1 MKTTIRVKLSV
12 LLMLFIWVDT
22 LHGQTTIYLKPA
34 RVFDGEKIYENYGVL
49 VKDNKI
55 ERVGAQADIEKSLG
69 KDTKTIVYKNG
80 TLLPGLIE
88 GHTHLFLHPYN
99 ETPWDDQVLKEARS
113 YRTARAVTHAERTLK
128 AGFTTARD
136 LGTEGAEFDDVGLKR
151 AINEGIILGPR
162 LLIATKALVATGS
175 YAPKG
180 FSSEIDVPQGAEE
193 ADGHDDL
200 IKKVRNQ
207 IGKGADLIK
216 IYADY
221 RWGLRGEAAPT
232 FSVDEIKL
240 IVETAK
246 SAGRPTVA
254 HASTAEG
261 MRRAIMGGVETIE
274 HGDNGTPEIWK
285 LMVEKNV
292 YLCPTLAAGDAIMQY
307 RGWAKGSGPDPDR
320 IQKKKEAFKEI
331 LDSGVKICMGGDVGV
346 FAHGDNAREIEMLV
360 EYGMKPI
367 DALKAATSTNADA
380 FHLEKQVGRIK
391 TGLLADILVVE
402 GNPTE
407 NIKAIR
413 DIRLVMKDGK
423 TIVEK

>member
-1 MKTTIRVKLSV
+1 MHKSIIVTLSLVLQLSINTIA
-12 LLMLFIWVDT
+12 
-22 LHGQTTIYLKPA
+22 QTITYLKPA
-34 RVFDGEKIYENYGVL
+34 RVFDGEKIFENYGII

-55 ERVGAQADIEKSLG
+55 ESIGPQADIEKNLD
-69 KDTKTIVYKNG
+69 KAAKTIELKNC

-99 ETPWDDQVLKEARS
+99 ETSWEDQVVKESRS
-113 YRTARAVTHAERTLK
+113 YRTTRAIKHAERTLK

-136 LGTEGAEFDDVGLKR
+136 LGTEGAGFDDVGLKQ
-151 AINEGIILGPR
+151 AIYENLIPGPR

-180 FSSEIDVPQGAEE
+180 FSSDIDVPQGAEE

-232 FSVDEIKL
+232 FTIDEIKL
-240 IVETAK
+240 IVATA
-246 SAGRPTVA
+246 SSSGRPTIA

-261 MRRAIMGGVETIE
+261 MRRAILGGVETIE
-274 HGDNGTPEIWK
+274 HGDNGTPETWK

-292 YLCPTLAAGDAIMQY
+292 YLCPTLAAGEALFQY
-307 RGWAKGSGPDPDR
+307 HGWKKGIDPDPER
-320 IQKKKEAFKEI
+320 IQKKKESFKEI
-331 LDSGVKICMGGDVGV
+331 LKSGVKICMGGDVGV
-346 FAHGDNAREIEMLV
+346 FAHGDNAREIEMMV

-367 DALKAATSTNADA
+367 EALKSATSINADA
-380 FHLEKQVGRIK
+380 FHLDKQVGRIK
-391 TGLLADILVVE
+391 AGLLADIVVVE

-407 NIKAIR
+407 SIKAIR
-413 DIRLVMKDGK
+413 NIKLVMKDGK
-423 TIVEK
+423 VVE

>member
-1 MKTTIRVKLSV
+1 MLKP
-12 LLMLFIWVDT
+12 LLIISAFFIQFSINLFAQPLT
-22 LHGQTTIYLKPA
+22 YLKPA
-34 RVFDGEKIYENYGVL
+34 RVFDGEKTLENYGV
-49 VKDNKI
+49 VVRGNKI
-55 ERVGAQADIEKSLG
+55 EAIGLQSEIEKNL
-69 KDTKTIVYKNG
+69 DKTARTVVLKNC

-99 ETPWDDQVLKEARS
+99 ETSWDDQVLKESRS
-113 YRTARAVTHAERTLK
+113 YRTARAINHAEKTLK

-136 LGTEGAEFDDVGLKR
+136 LGTEGAGFDDVGLKQ
-151 AINEGIILGPR
+151 AIYENLIPGPR
-162 LLIATKALVATGS
+162 LLIATKALIATGS

-180 FSSEIDVPQGAEE
+180 FSSEVTVPQGAEE

-232 FSVDEIKL
+232 FTLEEIEL
-240 IVETAK
+240 IVATAR
-246 SAGRPTVA
+246 SSGRPTVA

-261 MRRAIMGGVETIE
+261 MRRAILGGVETIE

-292 YLCPTLAAGDAIMQY
+292 YLCPTLAAGDALFQY
-307 RGWAKGSGPDPDR
+307 NGWKKGVDPEPER
-320 IQKKKEAFKEI
+320 IQKKKEVFKEI
-331 LDSGVKICMGGDVGV
+331 LKSGVKICMGGDVGV
-346 FAHGDNAREIEMLV
+346 FAHGDNAREIEMMV
-360 EYGMKPI
+360 EYGMNPTE
-367 DALKAATSTNADA
+367 ALKSATSNNADA

-391 TGLLADILVVE
+391 PGLLADIVVVE

-407 NIKAIR
+407 NIK
-413 DIRLVMKDGK
+413 DIRNIKLVMKDGK
-423 TIVEK
+423 PIE

>member
-1 MKTTIRVKLSV
+1 MKRT
-12 LLMLFIWVDT
+12 LLIICIILFQ
-22 LHGQTTIYLKPA
+22 LNSFAQTSTYLKPS
-34 RVFDGEKIYENYGVL
+34 RVFDGEKIFENYGVL
-49 VKDNKI
+49 VTGNKI
-55 ERVGAQADIEKSLG
+55 ERLAPQADIEKNLSKG
-69 KDTKTIVYKNG
+69 VKTVELKNC

-99 ETPWDDQVLKEARS
+99 ETSWNDQILKESRS
-113 YRTARAVTHAERTLK
+113 YRTARAVKHAERTLR

-151 AINEGIILGPR
+151 AISENIILGPR

-180 FSSEIDVPQGAEE
+180 FSADIEVLQGAEE

-232 FSVDEIKL
+232 FTFEEIKL
-240 IVETAK
+240 IVATAK
-246 SAGRPTVA
+246 SSGRPTVA
-254 HASTAEG
+254 HATTPEG
-261 MRRAIMGGVETIE
+261 MTRAIMGGVETIE

-285 LMVEKNV
+285 LMAEKNV
-292 YLCPTLAAGDAIMQY
+292 YLCPTLAAGDAILQY
-307 RGWAKGSGPDPDR
+307 GGWKKGIEPDPER
-320 IQKKKEAFKEI
+320 IKHKKESFKEI
-331 LDSGVKICMGGDVGV
+331 LKSGVKICVGGDVGV

-360 EYGMKPI
+360 EYGMRPI
-367 DALKAATSTNADA
+367 EVLKSATSINAEA
-380 FHLEKQVGRIK
+380 FHIDKQVGRIK
-391 TGLLADILVVE
+391 TGLLADIVVVE

-407 NIKAIR
+407 DIKTIR
-413 DIRLVMKDGK
+413 NVKLVMKDGQV
-423 TIVEK
+423 IE

>member
-1 MKTTIRVKLSV
+1 MCKLIYFRF
-12 LLMLFIWVDT
+12 LLGT
-22 LHGQTTIYLKPA
+22 LGFLWSTNLLAQNTLYLKPA
-34 RVFDGEKIYENYGVL
+34 RVFDGEKLYENYGVL
-49 VKDNKI
+49 VKNNKI
-55 ERVGAQADIEKSLG
+55 EEVGLHTTLEKNLD
-69 KDTKTIVYKNG
+69 KNTKTIELKNG

-99 ETPWDDQVLKEARS
+99 ETPWDDQVLKEPRS
-113 YRTARAVTHAERTLK
+113 YRTARAVTHAENTLK

-151 AINEGIILGPR
+151 AINENIIPGPR

-180 FSSEIDVPQGAEE
+180 FASDISVPQGAEE

-232 FSVDEIKL
+232 FTLDEIKL

-254 HASTAEG
+254 HASTPEG
-261 MRRAIMGGVETIE
+261 MRRAIEGGVETIE

-292 YLCPTLAAGDAIMQY
+292 CLCPTLAAGDAILQY
-307 RGWAKGSGPDPDR
+307 KGWKKGIDSDPER
-320 IQKKKEAFKEI
+320 ILLKKQAFKEI
-331 LDSGVKICMGGDVGV
+331 LKFGVKICMGGDVGV
-346 FAHGDNAREIEMLV
+346 FAHGDNTREIEMLV
-360 EYGMKPI
+360 EYGMQPI
-367 DALKAATSTNADA
+367 EALKSATSINADA
-380 FHLEKQVGRIK
+380 FHIEKQVGRIK
-391 TGLLADILVVE
+391 TGLLADIVIVE
-402 GNPTE
+402 GNPTQ
-407 NIKAIR
+407 NIKALR
-413 DIRLVMKDGK
+413 NIRLVMKDGK
-423 TIVEK
+423 VVK

>member
-1 MKTTIRVKLSV
+1 MKFRFALVFFIVFLV
-12 LLMLFIWVDT
+12 NNLFAQN
-22 LHGQTTIYLKPA
+22 LIYLKPD
-34 RVFDGEKIYENYGVL
+34 RVFDGEKVYEKYGVL
-49 VKDNKI
+49 INGNKI
-55 ERVGAQADIEKSLG
+55 EVFDSQANIEKKLA
-69 KDTKTIVYKNG
+69 KDTKIIELKNC

-99 ETPWDDQVLKEARS
+99 ETPWDEQVLKEPSS
-113 YRTARAVTHAERTLK
+113 YRTARAVIHAEKTLK

-136 LGTEGAEFDDVGLKR
+136 LGTEGAGFDDVGLKK
-151 AINEGIILGPR
+151 AIDDGVILGPK
-162 LLIATKALVATGS
+162 LLIATKALIATGS
-175 YAPKG
+175 YGPRG
-180 FSSEIDVPQGAEE
+180 YSPDNDLPQGAEE

-232 FSVDEIKL
+232 FSIDEIKL

-254 HASTAEG
+254 HASTVEG
-261 MRRAIMGGVETIE
+261 MRRAILGGVETIE
-274 HGDNGTPEIWK
+274 HGDNGSPEIWK
-285 LMVEKNV
+285 MMVEYNV
-292 YLCPTLAAGDAIMQY
+292 YLCPTLAAGDAITQY
-307 RGWAKGSGPDPDR
+307 KGWKKGVDAMPEK
-320 IQKKKEAFKEI
+320 ILKKKESFKQA
-331 LDSGVKICMGGDVGV
+331 LDAGVKMCMGGDVGV

-367 DALKAATSTNADA
+367 DALKSATSINADA
-380 FHLEKQVGRIK
+380 FHVNNEVGRIK
-391 TGLLADILVVE
+391 NGLYADILVVE

-407 NIKAIR
+407 QISAIR
-413 DIRLVMKDGK
+413 NINKVYKNGVL
-423 TIVEK
+423 IVDSTSK

>member
-1 MKTTIRVKLSV
+1 MRKSLFTSIIILFQFSV
-12 LLMLFIWVDT
+12 NSIAQSL
-22 LHGQTTIYLKPA
+22 IYLKPS
-34 RVFDGEKIYENYGVL
+34 RVFDGEKVFENYGVL
-49 VKDNKI
+49 IKGNKI
-55 ERVGAQADIEKSLG
+55 EQVALQTTIEKNLAQ
-69 KDTKTIVYKNG
+69 DVRVIELKNC

-88 GHTHLFLHPYN
+88 GHSHLFLHPYN
-99 ETPWDDQVLKEARS
+99 ETSWNDQVLRESRS
-113 YRTARAVTHAERTLK
+113 YRTARAVQHAEKTLR

-151 AINEGIILGPR
+151 AISEKIILGPR

-180 FSSEIDVPQGAEE
+180 FASEVEVIQGAEE

-207 IGKGADLIK
+207 IGKGADVIK

-232 FSVDEIKL
+232 FTLNEIKL

-246 SAGRPTVA
+246 SSGRPTVP

-261 MRRAIMGGVETIE
+261 MTRAILGGVETIE

-285 LMVEKNV
+285 LMAEKNV
-292 YLCPTLAAGDAIMQY
+292 YLCPTLAAGDAILQY
-307 RGWAKGSGPDPDR
+307 GGWKKGIDPEPER
-320 IQKKKEAFKEI
+320 IKLKKEVFKEI
-331 LDSGVKICMGGDVGV
+331 LKSGVKICMGGDVGV

-367 DALKAATSTNADA
+367 EALKSATSINADA
-380 FHLEKQVGRIK
+380 FHIEKQVGRIK
-391 TGLLADILVVE
+391 TGLLADIVVVE
-402 GNPTE
+402 GNPSD
-407 NIKAIR
+407 NIKSIR
-413 DIRLVMKDGK
+413 DVKLVMKDGEV
-423 TIVEK
+423 IE

>member
-1 MKTTIRVKLSV
+1 MKFTFTCVYIFFVNI
-12 LLMLFIWVDT
+12 LFAQNLIF
-22 LHGQTTIYLKPA
+22 LKPD
-34 RVFDGEKIYENYGVL
+34 RVFDGEKVYEKYGVL
-49 VKDNKI
+49 INGNKI
-55 ERVGAQADIEKSLG
+55 EVFDSQENIEKILAKG
-69 KDTKTIVYKNG
+69 TKVIELKNC

-99 ETPWDDQVLKEARS
+99 ETPWDEQVLKEPSS
-113 YRTARAVTHAERTLK
+113 YRTARAVIHAEKTLK

-136 LGTEGAEFDDVGLKR
+136 LGTEGAGFDDVGLKK
-151 AINEGIILGPR
+151 AIDDGVILGPK
-162 LLIATKALVATGS
+162 LLIATKALIATGS
-175 YAPKG
+175 YGPRG
-180 FSSEIDVPQGAEE
+180 YSPDNILPQGAEE

-232 FSVDEIKL
+232 FSIEEIKL

-254 HASTAEG
+254 HASTVEG
-261 MRRAIMGGVETIE
+261 MRRAILGGVETIE
-274 HGDNGTPEIWK
+274 HGDNGSTEIWK
-285 LMVEKNV
+285 LMIEHNV
-292 YLCPTLAAGDAIMQY
+292 FLCPTLAAGDAITQY
-307 RGWAKGSGPDPDR
+307 KGWKKGIDATPEK
-320 IQKKKEAFKEI
+320 ILKKKETFKEA
-331 LDSGVKICMGGDVGV
+331 LNAGVKICMGGDVGV

-367 DALKAATSTNADA
+367 DALKSATSINADA
-380 FHLEKQVGRIK
+380 FHVNNEVGRIK
-391 TGLLADILVVE
+391 KGLFADILVVE

-407 NIKAIR
+407 KISAIR
-413 DIRLVMKDGK
+413 NINKVYKNGVL
-423 TIVEK
+423 IVDSTSK

>member
-1 MKTTIRVKLSV
+1 MRLSPV
-12 LLMLFIWVDT
+12 IFILYLVISAQISFAQS
-22 LHGQTTIYLKPA
+22 LIYLRPE
-34 RVFDGEKIYENYGVL
+34 RVFDGEKMLEKQGVL
-49 VKDNKI
+49 IKDNKI
-55 ERVGAQADIEKSLG
+55 ESIDSQVVIEKNLP
-69 KDTKTIVYKNG
+69 KNTNIIDLKG
-80 TLLPGLIE
+80 CTLLPGLIE

-99 ETPWDDQVLKEARS
+99 ETPWEDQVLKEARS
-113 YRTARAVTHAERTLK
+113 YRTSRAVVHAERTLK

-136 LGTEGAEFDDVGLKR
+136 LGTEGAEFDDVGLKK
-151 AINEGIILGPR
+151 AINDGIILGPK
-162 LLIATKALVATGS
+162 LLIATKALIATGS

-180 FSSEIDVPQGAEE
+180 FSPDFQVPQGAEE

-207 IGKGADLIK
+207 IGHGADLIK

-232 FSVDEIKL
+232 FSIDEIKL

-261 MRRAIMGGVETIE
+261 MRRAILGGVETIE

-292 YLCPTLAAGDAIMQY
+292 GFCPTLAAGDAISQY
-307 RGWAKGSGPDPDR
+307 RGWKKGIDADPER
-320 IQKKKEAFKEI
+320 IKKKKETFRQA
-331 LDSGVKICMGGDVGV
+331 LDANVKICFGGDVGV
-346 FAHGDNAREIEMLV
+346 FAHGDNARELEIMV
-360 EYGMKPI
+360 DYGMKPT
-367 DALKAATSTNADA
+367 DALKSATSINADI
-380 FHLEKQVGRIK
+380 FHVEREVGRIK

-402 GNPTE
+402 GNPTQ
-407 NIKAIR
+407 NIS
-413 DIRLVMKDGK
+413 DIRKVKLVMKDGK
-423 TIVEK
+423 IVY

>member
-1 MKTTIRVKLSV
+1 MKFNYTCVCIVMFLV
-12 LLMLFIWVDT
+12 NNLFAQN
-22 LHGQTTIYLKPA
+22 LIYLKPE
-34 RVFDGEKIYENYGVL
+34 RVFDGEKIFEKYGVL
-49 VKDNKI
+49 INGNKI
-55 ERVGAQADIEKSLG
+55 ELFDSQANIERNLT
-69 KDTKTIVYKNG
+69 KDTKIIELKNC

-99 ETPWDDQVLKEARS
+99 ETSWDEQVLKEPSS
-113 YRTARAVTHAERTLK
+113 YRTARAVIHAEKTLK

-136 LGTEGAEFDDVGLKR
+136 LGTEGAGFDDVGLKK
-151 AINEGIILGPR
+151 AIDDGIILGPK
-162 LLIATKALVATGS
+162 LLIATKALIATGTYGPRGYS
-175 YAPKG
+175 P
-180 FSSEIDVPQGAEE
+180 DNNLPQGAEE

-232 FSVDEIKL
+232 FSIEEIKL

-254 HASTAEG
+254 HASTVEG
-261 MRRAIMGGVETIE
+261 MRRAILGGVETIE
-274 HGDNGTPEIWK
+274 HGDNGSPEIWK
-285 LMVEKNV
+285 LMVEHNV
-292 YLCPTLAAGDAIMQY
+292 YLCPTLAAGDAVSQY
-307 RGWAKGSGPDPDR
+307 KGWKKGIDVMPER
-320 IQKKKEAFKEI
+320 ILKKKESFKQA
-331 LDSGVKICMGGDVGV
+331 LDAGVKMCMGGDVGV

-367 DALKAATSTNADA
+367 DALKSATSINADA
-380 FHLEKQVGRIK
+380 FHVNNEVGRIK
-391 TGLLADILVVE
+391 KGLFADILVVE

-407 NIKAIR
+407 KISDVRNIKQVYKNGT
-413 DIRLVMKDGK
+413 L
-423 TIVEK
+423 IVDLK

>member
-1 MKTTIRVKLSV
+1 MRKLIYTI
-12 LLMLFIWVDT
+12 LLLCPLGFLCSSALLAQNI
-22 LHGQTTIYLKPA
+22 IYLKPT
-34 RVFDGEKIYENYGVL
+34 RVFDGEQLYENYGL
-49 VKDNKI
+49 LIKNNKI
-55 ERVGAQADIEKSLG
+55 EIVGLQTTIEKGLD
-69 KDTKTIVYKNG
+69 KNTKTIELKNC

-99 ETPWDDQVLKEARS
+99 ETPWDDQVLKEPRS
-113 YRTARAVTHAERTLK
+113 YRTARAVTHAEKTLK

-151 AINEGIILGPR
+151 AINENIIVGPR

-180 FSSEIDVPQGAEE
+180 FASDITVPQGAEE

-232 FSVDEIKL
+232 FTLDEIKL
-240 IVETAK
+240 IVATAK

-254 HASTAEG
+254 HASTVEG
-261 MRRAIMGGVETIE
+261 MRRAIEGGVETIE
-274 HGDNGTPEIWK
+274 HGDSGTPEIWK
-285 LMVEKNV
+285 LMAERNV
-292 YLCPTLAAGDAIMQY
+292 YLCPTLAAGDAILQY
-307 RGWAKGSGPDPDR
+307 RGWKKGIDPDPER
-320 IQKKKEAFKEI
+320 IQMKKQTFKEI
-331 LDSGVKICMGGDVGV
+331 LKSGVKICMGGDVGV

-360 EYGMKPI
+360 EYGMQPI
-367 DALKAATSTNADA
+367 EALKSATSINADA
-380 FHLEKQVGRIK
+380 FHVEKQVGRIK
-391 TGLLADILVVE
+391 PGLLADIVVVE
-402 GNPTE
+402 GDPTQ
-407 NIKAIR
+407 NIKTLRNIK
-413 DIRLVMKDGK
+413 LVMKDGK
-423 TIVEK
+423 IVE

>member
-1 MKTTIRVKLSV
+1 MQKSIL
-12 LLMLFIWVDT
+12 IT
-22 LHGQTTIYLKPA
+22 LIICLHVFKNSFAQTVTYLKPA
-34 RVFDGEKIYENYGVL
+34 RVFDGEKVYENYGVL
-49 VKDNKI
+49 IKGNKI
-55 ERVGAQADIEKSLG
+55 ERVGLQTEIEKNLA
-69 KDTKTIVYKNG
+69 KDIKVVDLKNC

-113 YRTARAVTHAERTLK
+113 YRTARAVKHAERTLK

-151 AINEGIILGPR
+151 AINENLIAGPR

-180 FSSEIDVPQGAEE
+180 FATDIEVPQGAEE

-232 FSVDEIKL
+232 FTLDEIKL
-240 IVETAK
+240 IVATAK
-246 SAGRPTVA
+246 SSGRPTVA

-261 MRRAIMGGVETIE
+261 MTRAILAGVETIE

-285 LMVEKNV
+285 LMAEKNV
-292 YLCPTLAAGDAIMQY
+292 YLCPTLAAGDAILQY
-307 RGWAKGSGPDPDR
+307 RGWKKGVDPDPER
-320 IQKKKEAFKEI
+320 IQQKKEAFKEI
-331 LDSGVKICMGGDVGV
+331 LKSGVKICMGGDVGV

-367 DALKAATSTNADA
+367 EALKSATSINADA
-380 FHLEKQVGRIK
+380 FHIEKQVGRIK
-391 TGLLADILVVE
+391 TGLLADIVVVE
-402 GNPTE
+402 GNPIE
-407 NIKAIR
+407 NIKTVRNIKW
-413 DIRLVMKDGK
+413 VMKDGQV
-423 TIVEK
+423 VE